1 MDTRALDEAIERAC
15 TMQRSRP
22 TLVLDAARDYVE
34 RGLRPVPLPLTV
46 KSKGKDPDAGKGCYL
61 NGWPTLRITET
72 QIAQYFSG
80 PVNVGVVLGNGL
92 VDIDLDCREA
102 IDLSDKYLL
111 PTNSIFGRASKPRS
125 HRLYQCDGVA
135 PTRTFRDPI
144 TGDMI
149 VELRGDM
156 KNGQPGM
163 QTVMP
168 GSIHVKS
175 GERIEWVEDGE
186 CGCVAY
192 AALHRRVVQL
202 AVGVLFTRYY
212 QVAPDDDAQF
222 QQVLAKADPLISKR
236 IAQWQRE
243 LDGASARAPSPPRPS
258 PGEPPTVGQPTLLL
272 PTEHEV
278 ARLYTALTYTNS
290 RDRNEIWLPF
300 GGAIH
305 DLPWPED
312 LRRALWDRW
321 SWHMDP
327 APENAKKF
335 DEGDQDKTW
344 TSFARGYQGTPAT
357 VGSIFKRAL
366 DAGWDGHALK
376 PLPDEIKALVP
387 PPVEVP
393 DEGITPE
400 ERAEID
406 RLARLPTWQYEK
418 QRKDAAKK
426 FKVRLDLLDA
436 AVEQTRRRIYGDEE
450 DDTQQGQALNFVEP
464 EPWPEPV
471 DGYELVRAIGSAIR
485 YNVVLAPEY
494 LLILALW
501 VLHTYLLEELK
512 CTPRL
517 IIRAATE
524 GSGKTLLM
532 TLLRYLVW
540 RPLKSINMSP
550 AALYR
555 SIDKYKPVL
564 LFDEASRTFEAEH
577 GTARET
583 LDAIIAILDAGFE
596 PGDSVVRAA
605 GEDNDVRQFFV
616 HSPVALAVLKK
627 TKLPRTLVS
636 RSIYIPLK
644 KKLKSEWAVPFSRYH
659 DIEPLQKLAQKA
671 RRWSEDNREQLRALL
686 IARIE
691 RERANAGVVDDA
703 SLTNRLADK
712 WRPLFAIA
720 EATGLLSEVQYVAD
734 CLTKLDA
741 MREEDASD
749 LRGVLLLADCKRMF
763 EEGNIS
769 LDDWIS
775 PLQISIHL
783 NQLNERPWG
792 SMGRGIT
799 PHKVVTTLAEFDIFT
814 QRPSTREARKRWDHR
829 GYQRAQFEEAWR
841 RYLA

>member
-1 MDTRALDEAIERAC
+1 MDSRELDEKITRAC

-22 TLVLDAARDYVE
+22 TLVLDAARDYVRRE
-34 RGLRPVPLPLTV
+34 WAPVPLPLTV

-61 NGWPTLRITET
+61 NGWPTLRITEA
-72 QIAQYFSG
+72 QVEQYFSG

-92 VDIDLDCREA
+92 VDIDLDCPEA
-102 IDLSDKYLL
+102 IKLADNLP

-125 HRLYQCDGVA
+125 HRLYQCDTIA
-135 PTRTFRDPI
+135 PTQKFYDPI
-144 TGDMI
+144 TGKMI

-156 KNGQPGM
+156 KDGRPGA

-175 GERIEWVEDGE
+175 SEWIEWVEDGE
-186 CGCVAY
+186 RARIAY
-192 AALHRRVVQL
+192 DDLHRSVMQL
-202 AVGVLFTRYY
+202 AIGVLLVRHCGGAATG
-212 QVAPDDDAQF
+212 AQQL
-222 QQVLAKADPLISKR
+222 QQELAKTDPRISKR

-243 LDGASARAPSPPRPS
+243 LDGASAAKPASKPQPSSPTDADAAAP
-258 PGEPPTVGQPTLLL
+258 

-278 ARLYTALTYTNS
+278 ARVYTALTYIDS
-290 RDRNEIWLPF
+290 SDRNERWLPI

-312 LRRALWDRW
+312 LRRAVWDKW
-321 SWHMDP
+321 SKEMDP
-327 APENAKKF
+327 AKKF
-335 DEGDQDKTW
+335 DEADQEKAW
-344 TSFARGYQGTPAT
+344 ASFARDYKGNRAT
-357 VGSIFKRAL
+357 VGSIIHHAREG
-366 DAGWDGHALK
+366 GWDGHTFK
-376 PLPDEIKALVP
+376 PVPDEIKALVP

-393 DEGITPE
+393 NEGMTSE

-418 QRKDAAKK
+418 QRKDTAKK
-426 FKVRLDLLDA
+426 FQVRLEYLDG

-450 DDTQQGQALNFVEP
+450 VDTQQGQALNFVEP
-464 EPWPEPV
+464 EAWPDPV
-471 DGYELVRAIGSAIR
+471 DGWELVRDIGRAIQR
-485 YNVVLAPEY
+485 HVVVAPEY

-501 VLHTYLLEELK
+501 VIHTYLLDELK

-540 RPLKSINMSP
+540 RPLKSINMSS
-550 AALYR
+550 AALFR
-555 SIDKYKPVL
+555 SIDKYKPVV
-564 LFDEASRTFEAEH
+564 LFDEASRTFDAEH
-577 GTARET
+577 GNARET
-583 LDAIIAILDAGFE
+583 LNDVIAILDAGFE

-605 GEDNDVRQFFV
+605 GEDNDVREFFV
-616 HSPVALAVLKK
+616 HCPVALAVLKK

-659 DIEPLQKLAQKA
+659 DIEPLQELARKA
-671 RRWSEDNREQLRALL
+671 RKLGGDNRERVRELL

-691 RERANAGVVDDA
+691 RERTDAGTANDA
-703 SLTNRLADK
+703 VLFNRPADK

-720 EATGLLSEVQYVAD
+720 EATGFLPEVQHVAD
-734 CLTKLDA
+734 QLTKLDA

-749 LRGVLLLADCKRMF
+749 LIGVQLLADCKRVI
-763 EEGNIS
+763 EEQGIS
-769 LDDWIS
+769 PIDWIS
-775 PLQISIHL
+775 PPQMAMQL
-783 NQLNERPWG
+783 NQMDERPWG
-792 SMGRGIT
+792 SMGHRGIT

-814 QRPSTREARKRWDHR
+814 KRPSTREERKRGDHR
-829 GYQRAQFEEAWR
+829 GYQRAQFEDAWR
-841 RYLA
+841 RYL